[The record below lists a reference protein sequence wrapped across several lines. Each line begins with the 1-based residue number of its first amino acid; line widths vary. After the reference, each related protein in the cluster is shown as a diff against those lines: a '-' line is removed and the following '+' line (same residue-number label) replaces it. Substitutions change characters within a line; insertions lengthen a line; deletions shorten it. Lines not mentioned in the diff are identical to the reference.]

1 MRLLGLIFT
10 VSLLSHSLLSAGTV
24 EGWLPIFPPP
34 VTLQSVERYPTN
46 AKPVMPDTFY
56 KPPATVVYL
65 VPTDAQAP
73 QKSPPLS
80 ARPRVVQ
87 INRRF
92 IPEVLPVLAGTT
104 VDFPNFDPFFHN
116 AFSYSKTKKFDLGRY
131 PTGKSRSVTFD
142 KPGPVRIFCEI
153 HSDMNCVILVLQN
166 PYFTYPD
173 GEGRF
178 RLENVPEGDYFLKIW
193 HKTGEWGSKPVT
205 VSADKTASVDF
216 RKDR

>member
-1 MRLLGLIFT
+1 MRLFGLIFA
-10 VSLLSHSLLSAGTV
+10 VSLLPHSLLLAGTV
-24 EGWLPIFPPP
+24 EGWLPVFPPP

-46 AKPVMPDTFY
+46 SKPVMPDTFY

-65 VPTDAQAP
+65 VPADAQPP
-73 QKSPPLS
+73 QKPPPPS
-80 ARPRVVQ
+80 VRPRVVQ

-92 IPEVLPVLAGTT
+92 IPEVLPVVVGTT

-131 PTGKSRSVTFD
+131 PTGKSRAVTFD
-142 KPGPVRIFCEI
+142 KPGPVRVFCEI
-153 HSDMNCVILVLQN
+153 HSDMNCVILVLEN

-178 RLENVPEGDYFLKIW
+178 RIENVPEGEYLLKVW
-193 HKTGEWGSKPVT
+193 HKTGEWGSRTVT
-205 VSADKTASVDF
+205 IPRDDTASVDF
-216 RKDR
+216 RKDQ